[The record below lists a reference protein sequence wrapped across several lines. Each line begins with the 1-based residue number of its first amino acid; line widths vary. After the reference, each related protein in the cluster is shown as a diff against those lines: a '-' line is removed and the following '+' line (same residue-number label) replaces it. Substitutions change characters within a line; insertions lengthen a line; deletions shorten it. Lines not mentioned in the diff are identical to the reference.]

1 MKSKLLEKL
10 AIQIMVVLV
19 GIGGFWAGMYYSME
33 KLSQEIEKWS
43 SEYEQVSS
51 NLSLYMEVADP
62 QTVRFYIKELNK
74 ILDDITFLNNLVKS
88 GQLADE
94 SLVVYATM
102 VEDVDDRLIMLREEM
117 YDELESLRLSITV
130 KTDDKVY
137 GLKEDVVTGRKAVLS
152 KLSGINRQL
161 DALEGMTNELSTDVD
176 IIKNSK
182 YAKKIWIEEKDE

>member
-33 KLSQEIEKWS
+33 KLSQEIGKWS
-43 SEYEQVSS
+43 SEYEQVNK
-51 NLSLYMEVADP
+51 NLSQYMEIADP
-62 QTVRFYIKELNK
+62 QTVRFYVKELNK

-94 SLVVYATM
+94 SLVVYVSM
-102 VEDVDDRLIMLREEM
+102 VEEVDDRLIMLREEM

-152 KLSGINRQL
+152 KLDGINRQL
-161 DALEGMTNELSTDVD
+161 EALEEMTNEISVD
-176 IIKNSK
+176 IDTIKNSK
-182 YAKKIWIEEKDE
+182 YAKKIWVK

>member
-51 NLSLYMEVADP
+51 NLSLYMEIADP
-62 QTVRFYIKELNK
+62 QTVRFYVRELNK

-94 SLVVYATM
+94 SLVVYASM
-102 VEDVDDRLIMLREEM
+102 VEEVDDRLIMLREEM

-130 KTDDKVY
+130 KTDDKIY

-152 KLSGINRQL
+152 KLNGINIRL
-161 DALEGMTNELSTDVD
+161 DALEDMVSELSTDVD
-176 IIKNSK
+176 TIKNSK
-182 YAKKIWIEEKDE
+182 YGKKIWSENK

>member
-51 NLSLYMEVADP
+51 NLSLYMEIADP
-62 QTVRFYIKELNK
+62 QTVRFYVKELNK
-74 ILDDITFLNNLVKS
+74 ILDDITFLNNLVES

-94 SLVVYATM
+94 SLVVYASM
-102 VEDVDDRLIMLREEM
+102 VEEVDDRLIMLREEM

-152 KLSGINRQL
+152 KLNGINIRL
-161 DALEGMTNELSTDVD
+161 DALEDMVSELSTDVD
-176 IIKNSK
+176 TIKNSK
-182 YAKKIWIEEKDE
+182 YGKKIWSENK

>member
-33 KLSQEIEKWS
+33 RLSQEIEKWS
-43 SEYEQVSS
+43 SEYEQVSN
-51 NLSLYMEVADP
+51 NLSQYMEVADP
-62 QTVRFYIKELNK
+62 QTVRFYVKELNK

-94 SLVVYATM
+94 SLVVYVSM
-102 VEDVDDRLIMLREEM
+102 VEEVDDRLIMLREEM

-152 KLSGINRQL
+152 KLNGINIRL
-161 DALEGMTNELSTDVD
+161 DALEEMVSELSTDVD
-176 IIKNSK
+176 TIKNSK
-182 YAKKIWIEEKDE
+182 YGKKIWSVK

>member
-10 AIQIMVVLV
+10 ATQIMVVLV

-62 QTVRFYIKELNK
+62 QTVRFYVKELNK

-94 SLVVYATM
+94 SLAVYASM

-137 GLKEDVVTGRKAVLS
+137 GLKEDVVSGRKAVLS
-152 KLSGINRQL
+152 KLNGINRQL
-161 DALEGMTNELSTDVD
+161 DALEDMTNELSTDVD
-176 IIKNSK
+176 TIRNSK
-182 YAKKIWIEEKDE
+182 YGKKIWREK

>member
-19 GIGGFWAGMYYSME
+19 GIGGFWAGMNYSMN
-33 KLSQEIEKWS
+33 KLSQEIGKWS
-43 SEYEQVSS
+43 SEYEQVNK
-51 NLSLYMEVADP
+51 NLSQYMEVADP
-62 QTVRFYIKELNK
+62 QTVRFYVKELNK
-74 ILDDITFLNNLVKS
+74 ILDDITFLNNLVRS
-88 GQLADE
+88 GQIADE
-94 SLVVYATM
+94 SLVVYASM

-152 KLSGINRQL
+152 KLNGINIRL
-161 DALEGMTNELSTDVD
+161 DALEDMVSELSTDVD
-176 IIKNSK
+176 TIKNSK
-182 YAKKIWIEEKDE
+182 YGKKIWSENK

>member
-19 GIGGFWAGMYYSME
+19 GIGGFWAGMYYSMD

-62 QTVRFYIKELNK
+62 QTVRFYVKELNK
-74 ILDDITFLNNLVKS
+74 ILDDITFLNNLVRT
-88 GQLADE
+88 GQLAEDSFAVYE
-94 SLVVYATM
+94 SM
-102 VEDVDDRLIMLREEM
+102 VEDVNDRILMLRVEM

-137 GLKEDVVTGRKAVLS
+137 GLKEDVVTGRKAVLL
-152 KLSGINRQL
+152 KLNDLNSQL
-161 DALEGMTNELSTDVD
+161 DMLQRKLEKTNKDVQTVRE
-176 IIKNSK
+176 SK
-182 YAKKIWIEEKDE
+182 YGKKIWSEKWI

>member
-74 ILDDITFLNNLVKS
+74 ILDDITFLNNLVES

-94 SLVVYATM
+94 SLVVYASM

-152 KLSGINRQL
+152 KLNGINRQL

-182 YAKKIWIEEKDE
+182 YAKKIWIEDKDE

>member
-19 GIGGFWAGMYYSME
+19 GIGGFWAGMNYSMN

-43 SEYEQVSS
+43 SEYEQVNK
-51 NLSLYMEVADP
+51 NLSQYMEVADP
-62 QTVRFYIKELNK
+62 QTVRFYVKELNK
-74 ILDDITFLNNLVKS
+74 ILDDITFLNNLVRS
-88 GQLADE
+88 GQIADE
-94 SLVVYATM
+94 SLVVYASM

-117 YDELESLRLSITV
+117 YKELKSLQLSITV

-152 KLSGINRQL
+152 KLSDVNRRL
-161 DALEGMTNELSTDVD
+161 DALEEMVSELSTDVD
-176 IIKNSK
+176 TIKNSK
-182 YAKKIWIEEKDE
+182 YGKKIWSENK

>member
-43 SEYEQVSS
+43 SEYEQVSN
-51 NLSLYMEVADP
+51 NLSLYMEIADP
-62 QTVRFYIKELNK
+62 QTVRFYVKELNK

-94 SLVVYATM
+94 SLVVYVSM
-102 VEDVDDRLIMLREEM
+102 VEEVDDRLIMLREEM
-117 YDELESLRLSITV
+117 YEELESLRLSITV

-152 KLSGINRQL
+152 KLNGINIRL
-161 DALEGMTNELSTDVD
+161 DALEDMVSELSTDVD
-176 IIKNSK
+176 TIKNSK
-182 YAKKIWIEEKDE
+182 YGKKIWSENK